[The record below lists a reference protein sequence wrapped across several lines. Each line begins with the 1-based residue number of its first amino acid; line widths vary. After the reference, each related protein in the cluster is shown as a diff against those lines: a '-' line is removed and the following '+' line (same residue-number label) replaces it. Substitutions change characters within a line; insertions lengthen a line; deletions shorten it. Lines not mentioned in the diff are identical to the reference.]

1 MPIASLVLAASIASP
16 TLRLKPLLDAHAKA
30 FHGRMGYWLKNL
42 RSGETVGY
50 DENSTYPS
58 ASTIK
63 IAVMV
68 EVFRQI
74 EAGKLS
80 WTDKLKVPDKRNDS
94 MWLSYVKEGLEV
106 NIEGLTN
113 LMMNVSDNTAT
124 VMLANRLGVENIEK
138 TLNSFG
144 LTDTACTINVPA
156 TNPRLKRLREG
167 YMNMGVTTPYQMATL
182 LELIYQRKAASPDAC
197 DRMLRIMS
205 HQYWDDF
212 LESTVPPGIAT
223 FGKVGALNRSR
234 SSVILV
240 NGPTP
245 YLLAIYTDNAVDQSW
260 KDENEGHVAIRTM
273 GSLVWNGLNPS
284 LPYKPSANTKHYYPT
299 GAGVE

>member
-1 MPIASLVLAASIASP
+1 
-16 TLRLKPLLDAHAKA
+16 
-30 FHGRMGYWLKNL
+30 MGYWLKDL
-42 RSGETVGY
+42 STGEDIGF
-50 DENSTYPS
+50 DADDRFPS

-63 IAVMV
+63 TAVMV

-80 WTDKLKVPDKRNDS
+80 WTDKIRVPDERNDS
-94 MWLSYVKEGLEV
+94 MWLSYVKPGIEV
-106 NIEGLTN
+106 NIEGLVN

-124 VMLANRLGVENIEK
+124 VMLADRVGINNIEK
-138 TLNSFG
+138 TMNSFG
-144 LTDTACTINVPA
+144 LDNTACTIHVKPD
-156 TNPRLKRLREG
+156 NPRLVKIRAAFA
-167 YMNMGVTTPYQMATL
+167 NMGMTTPKQMGSIF
-182 LELIYQRKAASPDAC
+182 ELISTRKVASAEAC
-197 DRMLRIMS
+197 DRMVRILS

-240 NGPTP
+240 NGKRP
-245 YLLAIYTDNAVDQSW
+245 YILSIYTDNDKDQSW
-260 KDENEGHVAIRTM
+260 KDDNEAHLVIRDI
-273 GSLVWNGLNPS
+273 GSTVWNRLHPDQ
-284 LPYKPSANTKHYYPT
+284 PYWPGRGQWKYFPT